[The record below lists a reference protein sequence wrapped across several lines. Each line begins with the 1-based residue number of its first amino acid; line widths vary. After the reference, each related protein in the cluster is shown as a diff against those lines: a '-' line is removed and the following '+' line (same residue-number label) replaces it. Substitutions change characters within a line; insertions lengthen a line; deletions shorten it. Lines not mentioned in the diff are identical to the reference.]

1 MDICA
6 NRRVMPPWPR
16 HAEPAPWLAV
26 NSRSLGAHAMLMF
39 MEVKHLHPKDPK
51 TPNQGAGQARAV

>member
-16 HAEPAPWLAV
+16 HAGPASWLAF
-26 NSRSLGAHAMLMF
+26 NSRSLEARAMLMF
-39 MEVKHLHPKDPK
+39 MEAKHLYPKDPK
-51 TPNQGAGQARAV
+51 TPNQGGGQARAV